1 MNFLKVAQNR
11 GLRVFCQ
18 KCHGI
23 LHFYYMTFLFLYPF
37 SLLSLRESLAQI
49 IEAGKRVIDDPTHLA
64 DFGAALTSGESHQI
78 QAVLDCP
85 DVITL
90 SSLWQ
95 NYGHCLVKNW
105 KKCVDSFNFDCIKYI
120 ENLLKNQIEKSML
133 TYITHYNTFP
143 SVSPLRSQLL

>member
-1 MNFLKVAQNR
+1 MS
-11 GLRVFCQ
+11 
-18 KCHGI
+18 H
-23 LHFYYMTFLFLYPF
+23 
-37 SLLSLRESLAQI
+37 RESLAQI

-78 QAVLDCP
+78 QAVLECP

-90 SSLWQ
+90 SSLWL

-105 KKCVDSFNFDCIKYI
+105 KKFVDSFIFDCIKYI

-133 TYITHYNTFP
+133 TYITHCNTPP

>member
-1 MNFLKVAQNR
+1 MLCSKIPIKIGLFMNFLKVAQNH

-18 KCHGI
+18 KWQGI

-37 SLLSLRESLAQI
+37 SLLSHRESLAQI

-78 QAVLDCP
+78 QAVLECP
-85 DVITL
+85 DVITS

-105 KKCVDSFNFDCIKYI
+105 K
-120 ENLLKNQIEKSML
+120 NLLIYL
-133 TYITHYNTFP
+133 FLIVHY
-143 SVSPLRSQLL
+143 

>member
-1 MNFLKVAQNR
+1 MNFLKVAQNH
-11 GLRVFCQ
+11 GLMVFCQ
-18 KCHGI
+18 KWQGI

-37 SLLSLRESLAQI
+37 SLLSHRESLAQI
-49 IEAGKRVIDDPTHLA
+49 IEAGKRVIDDPSHLA

-78 QAVLDCP
+78 QAVLECP

-105 KKCVDSFNFDCIKYI
+105 KKCVDSFIFDCT
-120 ENLLKNQIEKSML
+120 LLKI
-133 TYITHYNTFP
+133 Y
-143 SVSPLRSQLL
+143 